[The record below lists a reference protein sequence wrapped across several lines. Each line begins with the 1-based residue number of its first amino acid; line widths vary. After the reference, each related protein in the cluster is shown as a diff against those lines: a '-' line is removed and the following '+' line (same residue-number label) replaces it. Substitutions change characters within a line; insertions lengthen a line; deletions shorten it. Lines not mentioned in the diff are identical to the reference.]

1 MLVSDE
7 LYTKLDKKY
16 CSNWSYGSFSTI
28 QSAKDACSADSNCQ
42 GVYDQR
48 CDADPY
54 NIYLCPYSV
63 KLYSSSMRSCVFQ
76 KNEKGK
82 YSKSFYLK
90 KTCPLICN
98 LALIMALLEY
108 YPL

>member
-28 QSAKDACSADSNCQ
+28 PSAKDACSADSNCQ
-42 GVYDQR
+42 GVYDKK
-48 CDADPY
+48 CDGKAD
-54 NIYLCPYSV
+54 IELCQKGDTYVDSPDFG
-63 KLYSSSMRSCVFQ
+63 SCIFQ

-82 YSKSFYLK
+82 
-90 KTCPLICN
+90 
-98 LALIMALLEY
+98 
-108 YPL
+108 

>member
-1 MLVSDE
+1 MTCWGDE
-7 LYTKLDKKY
+7 
-16 CSNWSYGSFSTI
+16 YGKFSSI

-42 GVYDQR
+42 GVYDKR

-54 NIYLCPYSV
+54 NIYLCPTSV
-63 KLYSSSMRSCVFQ
+63 KLYPSPIRSCVFQ

-90 KTCPLICN
+90 KTCPLISN
-98 LALIMALLEY
+98 FTITSY
-108 YPL
+108 SY

>member
-16 CSNWSYGSFSTI
+16 CWWIKSYGSFSTI

-42 GVYDQR
+42 GVFDKR
-48 CDADPY
+48 CDAKAE
-54 NIYLCPYSV
+54 IYLCPISAAY
-63 KLYSSSMRSCVFQ
+63 LDFDYYGSCIFQ

-90 KTCPLICN
+90 TPV
-98 LALIMALLEY
+98 
-108 YPL
+108 P